1 MPSSTHRNTYLER
14 QLVELFR
21 GVFVHLHVS
30 GAGKALHYCTT
41 GFAESLD
48 MPLIALDCTLT
59 FNPHPR
65 LPETCEVAAIMRSI
79 ADRSQKMVDY
89 ERFFAASA
97 ACRAMGNLLVKY
109 GRAGEGRFWRNWAG
123 VFFREGGVRKRI
135 ELALLEARER
145 GEVLTVADVHEQMA
159 IEADLQEQMSIEAD
173 VHEQMSGEAEGP
185 VEDIEY
191 GQELNECEK
200 SPVEE
205 IECEQMPTEEANHQQ
220 RFMLADEQG
229 KMPLTST
236 KQGKMSNKH
245 GKRPMEVDETTC
257 RDRVA
262 VKRANIE
269 HTRHVDASLSEQLD
283 ERSSDHLSLTDKTH
297 GDEAL

>member
-1 MPSSTHRNTYLER
+1 
-14 QLVELFR
+14 
-21 GVFVHLHVS
+21 
-30 GAGKALHYCTT
+30 
-41 GFAESLD
+41 
-48 MPLIALDCTLT
+48 
-59 FNPHPR
+59 
-65 LPETCEVAAIMRSI
+65 
-79 ADRSQKMVDY
+79 
-89 ERFFAASA
+89 
-97 ACRAMGNLLVKY
+97 
-109 GRAGEGRFWRNWAG
+109 
-123 VFFREGGVRKRI
+123 
-135 ELALLEARER
+135 LEARER

-297 GDEAL
+297 GNEAL